1 MKDKT
6 PRCVAD
12 SGTVSSGGLH
22 PCQYV
27 GCVTSHA
34 SVAAPHVSHMV
45 HFLAWL
51 FG

>member
-6 PRCVAD
+6 PSFVAD

-22 PCQYV
+22 PCQVV
-27 GCVTSHA
+27 GCAVGHA
-34 SVAAPHVSHMV
+34 STAAPHVSHMV
-45 HFLAWL
+45 HFLTWL